1 MNVPAGL
8 LFGRPFHA
16 HGATKFSFK
25 ERQRVLRRRL
35 LPALNMFE
43 AIGHETIVMAGH
55 FCLSRFGGKLL
66 RVLCYYTTNGFRGP
80 QKVWTFVPHSYV
92 RYNSP
97 QFQALFGP
105 RSTKSVDYC
114 LLPGLAESQLE
125 YGNSL
130 LHDTESIFLIR

>member
-55 FCLSRFGGKLL
+55 FCLSRFGGKL
-66 RVLCYYTTNGFRGP
+66 
-80 QKVWTFVPHSYV
+80 HSARSLLLHYQ
-92 RYNSP
+92 RI
-97 QFQALFGP
+97 P
-105 RSTKSVDYC
+105 RSTKSVDFC
-114 LLPGLAESQLE
+114 PALLRKVQ
-125 YGNSL
+125 
-130 LHDTESIFLIR
+130 